1 MSITNKE
8 NMQQKVSDK
17 WISSET
23 SYHSNF
29 KSSQLI
35 VDIER
40 WVEGRLIDEIE
51 DNGIDNEEAFEEYYN
66 QEHCNI
72 STLFMEEYGCE
83 RTLIHYTIKRNLIIR
98 DVEDVMCFVRNNL
111 DDAIYDDD
119 DFYMGI
125 KEDFERQFDMVIY
138 TIAKEI
144 FDTIKP
150 EYMAYKKIYD

>member
-1 MSITNKE
+1 
-8 NMQQKVSDK
+8 MQKKVSDK
-17 WISSET
+17 WISTEST
-23 SYHSNF
+23 YYSNF

-35 VDIER
+35 VDIEQ
-40 WVEGRLIDEIE
+40 WVEEQLIDEIQA
-51 DNGIDNEEAFEEYYN
+51 NGIDNEADFEQFYN

-72 STLFMEEYGCE
+72 CNIFME
-83 RTLIHYTIKRNLIIR
+83 HYTIKRTLNIR
-98 DVEDVMCFVRNNL
+98 DVEDIMSFVRNNL

-144 FDTIKP
+144 FRTIEP

>member
-1 MSITNKE
+1 MNITNKE

-17 WISSET
+17 WISTET
-23 SYHSNF
+23 SYYSNF

-35 VDIER
+35 VDIEQ
-40 WVEGRLIDEIE
+40 WVEEQLIDDIE
-51 DNGIDNEEAFEEYYN
+51 DNCINTDEAFEEYYN

-72 STLFMEEYGCE
+72 CNVFME
-83 RTLIHYTIKRNLIIR
+83 HYTIKRTLIIR
-98 DVEDVMCFVRNNL
+98 DVEDIMSFVRNNL
-111 DDAIYDDD
+111 DDDIYDND
-119 DFYMGI
+119 DFYMGL

-144 FDTIKP
+144 FHTIKP

>member
-8 NMQQKVSDK
+8 NMQKKVSDK
-17 WISSET
+17 WLSSEST
-23 SYHSNF
+23 YHSNF

-35 VDIER
+35 VDIEQ
-40 WVEGRLIDEIE
+40 WVEEQLIDEIQG
-51 DNGIDNEEAFEEYYN
+51 NGIDNEDGFEQFYN
-66 QEHCNI
+66 QEYCNI
-72 STLFMEEYGCE
+72 CNIFME
-83 RTLIHYTIKRNLIIR
+83 HYTIKRTLNIR
-98 DVEDVMCFVRNNL
+98 DVEDIMSFVRNNL

-144 FDTIKP
+144 FRTIEP

>member
-8 NMQQKVSDK
+8 NMQKKVSDK
-17 WISSET
+17 WLSSEST
-23 SYHSNF
+23 YHSNF

-35 VDIER
+35 VDIEQ
-40 WVEGRLIDEIE
+40 WVEEQLIDEIE
-51 DNGIDNEEAFEEYYN
+51 GNCIDNEDGIEQFYN
-66 QEHCNI
+66 QEYCNI
-72 STLFMEEYGCE
+72 CNIFME
-83 RTLIHYTIKRNLIIR
+83 HYTIKRTLNIR
-98 DVEDVMCFVRNNL
+98 DVEDIMSFVRNNL

-144 FDTIKP
+144 FRTIEP

>member
-17 WISSET
+17 WISTET
-23 SYHSNF
+23 SYYSNF

-35 VDIER
+35 VDIEQ
-40 WVEGRLIDEIE
+40 WVEEQLIDDIE
-51 DNGIDNEEAFEEYYN
+51 DNCINTDEAFEEYYN

-72 STLFMEEYGCE
+72 CNVFME
-83 RTLIHYTIKRNLIIR
+83 HYTIKRTLIIR
-98 DVEDVMCFVRNNL
+98 DVEDIMSFVRNNL
-111 DDAIYDDD
+111 DDDIYDDD
-119 DFYMGI
+119 DFYMGL

>member
-8 NMQQKVSDK
+8 NMWVKVSDK
-17 WISSET
+17 WIATES
-23 SYHSNF
+23 SYHDNF
-29 KSSQLI
+29 RSSQII
-35 VDIER
+35 VDIEK
-40 WVEGRLIDEIE
+40 WVEERLIHEID
-51 DNGIDNEEAFEEYYN
+51 DNGIDNEEEFEEYYN

-72 STLFMEEYGCE
+72 SNLFME
-83 RTLIHYTIKRNLIIR
+83 HYTIKRSLIIR
-98 DVEDVMCFVRNNL
+98 DVEDVMSFVRNNL

-119 DFYMGI
+119 DFYMGL

-150 EYMAYKKIYD
+150 EYMAYKNIYDE

>member
-17 WISSET
+17 WISTET
-23 SYHSNF
+23 SYYSNF

-35 VDIER
+35 VDIEQ
-40 WVEGRLIDEIE
+40 WVEEQLIDDIE
-51 DNGIDNEEAFEEYYN
+51 DNCINTDEAFEEYYN

-72 STLFMEEYGCE
+72 CNVFME
-83 RTLIHYTIKRNLIIR
+83 HYTIKRTLIIR
-98 DVEDVMCFVRNNL
+98 DVEDIMSFVRNNL

-119 DFYMGI
+119 DFYMGL

>member
-8 NMQQKVSDK
+8 NMQKKVSDK
-17 WISSET
+17 WISTEST
-23 SYHSNF
+23 YYSNF

-35 VDIER
+35 VDIEQ
-40 WVEGRLIDEIE
+40 WVEEQLIDEIQA
-51 DNGIDNEEAFEEYYN
+51 NGIDNEDGFEQFYN
-66 QEHCNI
+66 QEYCNI
-72 STLFMEEYGCE
+72 CNIFME
-83 RTLIHYTIKRNLIIR
+83 HYTIKRTLNIR
-98 DVEDVMCFVRNNL
+98 DVEDIMSFVRNNL

-144 FDTIKP
+144 FRTIEP